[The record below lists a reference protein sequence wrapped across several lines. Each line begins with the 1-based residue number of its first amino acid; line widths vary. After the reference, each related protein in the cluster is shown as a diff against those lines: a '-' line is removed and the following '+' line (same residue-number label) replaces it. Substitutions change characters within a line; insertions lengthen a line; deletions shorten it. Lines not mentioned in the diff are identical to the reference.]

1 LVGFFVVMLLAIAIF
16 PLSRWHHWWERNR
29 NRLLVALVIAVYP
42 GVHYLIHDPDALL
55 HVLLYEYIPFIALL
69 GSLFV
74 ISGGIRLTGDL
85 VASPF
90 TNSVFIGA
98 GTLLASFI
106 GTTGASL
113 LLIRP
118 LLQTNRE
125 RQYKVHTVIFFI
137 FLVSN
142 IGGSLLPIG
151 DPPLFLGYLAGVPFF
166 WTLNMWVVWLPT
178 SAFLLILYFLVD
190 RIYYRQEL
198 PYRQALDRELLAPL
212 RLQGGLHFLWL
223 LGVVLSVIFMHPH
236 SPVPFFRFMYCR
248 ELTMLLMVGLALLTG
263 SRQTWRDNKFT
274 MGPIAEVTVLFLGIF
289 ITVVPALALLEAKGG
304 ALGIHSPFQYFWG
317 TGILS
322 SFLDNAPTYLVF
334 FKTAAGSVA
343 AGTMDPVGL
352 VGNAA
357 DKVPSHILLAISAG
371 AVFMGAMTY
380 IGNGPNFMVRA
391 VAEEAGIRMPTFFG
405 YMKWSG
411 VILVPTFLILSL
423 VFFR

>member
-1 LVGFFVVMLLAIAIF
+1 MLLAIAIF
-16 PLSRWHHWWERNR
+16 PLSRWRHWWERNR
-29 NRLLVALVIAVYP
+29 NRLLVALLVSAYP
-42 GVHYLIHDPDALL
+42 GYHYIVHDPHALS
-55 HVLLYEYIPFIALL
+55 HVLLHEYVPFIVLL

-85 VASPF
+85 VASPH
-90 TNSVFIGA
+90 TNTTFIAA
-98 GTLLASFI
+98 GTLLASLI

-118 LLQTNRE
+118 VLQTNRE

-178 SAFLLILYFLVD
+178 AAFLLVLYFFVD
-190 RIYYRQEL
+190 RIYYRQEAE
-198 PYRQALDRELLAPL
+198 YRMALDRALLEPL
-212 RLQGGLHFLWL
+212 RLRGGLNFVWL

-236 SPVPFFRFMYCR
+236 SPVPFFRFLYCR
-248 ELTMLLMVGLALLTG
+248 ELTMLLMVGLALVTG
-263 SRQTWRDNKFT
+263 SRQNWKDNRFT
-274 MGPIAEVTVLFLGIF
+274 MGPIAEVAALFIGIF
-289 ITVVPALALLEAKGG
+289 VTVVPALALLEAKGG
-304 ALGIHSPFQYFWG
+304 DLGIHTPLQYFWG
-317 TGILS
+317 TGVLS

-343 AGTMDPVGL
+343 AGTMEPVEL
-352 VGNAA
+352 VGHAV

-371 AVFMGAMTY
+371 AVFMGANTY
-380 IGNGPNFMVRA
+380 IGNGPNFMVKA
-391 VAEEAGIRMPTFFG
+391 VAEEAGVSMPTFFG
-405 YMKWSG
+405 YMKWSMA
-411 VILVPTFLILSL
+411 VLVPTFLLVSL
-423 VFFR
+423 IFFR